1 MIVGMEN
8 QGWNQQFEDHFEQ
21 YKSMGYVPAR
31 VWRVDRGIF
40 HVIHAQ
46 GQCVVKVTGKFQYDA
61 QGKFDF
67 PTVGD
72 WVALE
77 VETQDLPGR
86 IHGLLPR
93 QTSLSRK
100 LPNDQ
105 NQEQTLASNVNTAFI
120 VCGLDQEFNVRRI
133 ERYLTVCY
141 NGGPVPVIILNK
153 MDLCSDLEDKLAQV
167 RDIAKDVVICPVSV
181 TEKIGLEAVD
191 QFLIPGQTVA
201 LFGSSGVGKSSLINT
216 LAGEEKMLVKEVR
229 ASDSHGR
236 HTTRHREMLQLKSG
250 CNIIDMPGIR
260 ELGMWTDEDDGMQV
274 SFEDIETIAQT
285 CKFSDCKH
293 SHEPG
298 CAIKAAIESGELDEA
313 RFSNYQKMQGEVQLA
328 GEEKIRLAKRA
339 QRLAKKSEK
348 KSRKKR

>member
-1 MIVGMEN
+1 MIVDMEN
-8 QGWNQQFEDHFEQ
+8 QGWNQQFEDYFEQ

-40 HVIHAQ
+40 HVIHEQ

-67 PTVGD
+67 PSVGD

-77 VETQDLPGR
+77 VETENLPGR

-93 QTSLSRK
+93 KTSLSRK

-105 NQEQTLASNVNTAFI
+105 NQEQTLAANVDTAFI
-120 VCGLDQEFNVRRI
+120 VCGLDHEFNIRRI

-141 NGGPVPVIILNK
+141 NGGPTPVIVLNK
-153 MDLCSDLEDKLAQV
+153 MDLCSDLDDKVAQLKE
-167 RDIAKDVVICPVSV
+167 IAPGVAICPISV
-181 TEKIGLEAVD
+181 TQQTGLDAIEN
-191 QFLIPGQTVA
+191 FLIPNHTIA
-201 LFGSSGVGKSSLINT
+201 LFGSSGVGKSSLINY
-216 LAGEEKMLVKEVR
+216 LADEEKMLVKEVR

-236 HTTRHREMLQLKSG
+236 HTTRHREMIQLKRG
-250 CNIIDMPGIR
+250 CNLIDMPGIR

-274 SFEDIETIAQT
+274 SFEDIETIAQG
-285 CKFSDCKH
+285 CKFSDCQH
-293 SHEPG
+293 SREPG

-313 RFSNYQKMQGEVQLA
+313 RFGNYLKMLDEVQQA
-328 GEEKIRLAKRA
+328 EEKKA
-339 QRLAKKSEK
+339 RLAKKAEK
-348 KSRKKR
+348 KGRRKR